1 MTTAGYKD
9 HDNSD
14 LVAAAEIGSWA
25 CFPSNDGCN
34 MASA

>member
-25 CFPSNDGCN
+25 CFPEQ
-34 MASA
+34 